1 MAVTAD
7 SANLPRIKPKLSRDD
22 VLMRGFMVVIG
33 LYLVVTLAMPLYA
46 MMSKSFTTYEFDL
59 TNYAFQVDKGEG
71 WQAEQTAADLV
82 AALEP
87 DAVDTSASSDTRLS
101 VTKLFPDFSFRAKT
115 NYRVRI
121 VRPDGVMLFGSER
134 IADTE
139 WHEYSSNDFRRVT
152 LRPAKTSGVGNYLR
166 YFSTPALFYSIYN
179 SIFIAA
185 ISTIITV
192 TIAFGFAYALNRS
205 MMRFKG
211 FFRLVAVVPILVPSL
226 LPGIALVYLFGNQGV
241 IKELLFGYSI
251 YGPIGI
257 VIGSV
262 FFTLPHAYIII
273 QTALSISDARLYEA
287 ATALRASPWKTFW
300 TVTLPGARYGLI
312 SAAFVVF
319 NLVIT
324 DFGLPKV
331 IGGQYNV
338 LAVDIYKQV
347 IGQQNFEMGAV
358 VSVVLLVPALLAF
371 TVDRFVQRRQV
382 ALLTARSVAL
392 EPKPDVKFDRL
403 CLIYCALVAVFIL
416 GLLGMCQYAALIKF
430 WPYDLSLSLNNYN
443 FDIMDGGGWDSY
455 WNSIKLALWTAVVGT
470 AVIFAGGYMVEKT
483 NGFRTG
489 RGVFQMLAMMPMA
502 IPGMVL
508 GLAYIF
514 FFNNPDNPLNF
525 LYGTLAIMVI
535 CTVTHFYT
543 VGHLTALTAL
553 KQMDGEFESVSA
565 SLKQPVWKLFS
576 RVTVPVCL
584 PAILDISIYIF
595 VNAMTTVSAVVFLYS
610 PDTTLASVA
619 VLNMDDAGD
628 IAPAAA
634 MGMMIFYTNALAR
647 LVHMGLSRGVL
658 QRTQAWRRR

>member
-1 MAVTAD
+1 MPARV
-7 SANLPRIKPKLSRDD
+7 RPKISRDD
-22 VLMRGFMVVIG
+22 WLMRLFMG
-33 LYLVVTLAMPLYA
+33 LIAIYLAVTLVLPLYA
-46 MMSKSFTTYEFDL
+46 MLSKSFSTYRIDL
-59 TNYAFQVDKGEG
+59 AAYAVQVDTGEG
-71 WQAEQTAADLV
+71 WGPETNLAALNAERGAFKPADL
-82 AALEP
+82 A
-87 DAVDTSASSDTRLS
+87 ASSDSRLS
-101 VTKLFPDFSFRAKT
+101 PLALFPDFSFRSPTK
-115 NYRVRI
+115 YRLKNVTSAS
-121 VRPDGVMLFGSER
+121 VFLFGSELVSGT
-134 IADTE
+134 D
-139 WHEYSSNDFRRVT
+139 WHEYSSNDFRRIS
-152 LRPAKTSGVGNYLR
+152 LRPVASTGLENYAR
-166 YFSTPALFYSIYN
+166 YFSTPSLFYSIYN
-179 SIFIAA
+179 SIFIAT
-185 ISTIITV
+185 ISTVITV
-192 TIAFGFAYALNRS
+192 LIAFGFAYALSRS
-205 MMRFKG
+205 CMRMKG
-211 FFRLVAVVPILVPSL
+211 VFRLIAMVPILVPSL

-241 IKELLFGYSI
+241 LKGLLFGHSI

-262 FFTLPHAYIII
+262 FFTLPHAFIII

-287 ATALRASPWKTFW
+287 AASLRTSKWKTFW
-300 TVTLPGARYGLI
+300 TVTVPGARYGLI

-371 TVDRFVQRRQV
+371 TIDRIVQRRQV
-382 ALLTARSVAL
+382 ALLSARSVAYQ
-392 EPKPDVKFDRL
+392 PTPNRTFDTA
-403 CLIYCALVAVFIL
+403 CFFYCVLVAIFIL

-430 WPYDLSLSLNNYN
+430 WPYNLSLSLTNYN
-443 FDIMDGGGWDSY
+443 FDVMDGGGWASY
-455 WNSIKLALWTAVVGT
+455 WNSIKLALWTAGIGT
-470 AVIFAGGYMVEKT
+470 CIIFSGAYIVEKM
-483 NGFRTG
+483 NGANTA
-489 RGVFQMLAMMPMA
+489 RGLFQLFAMMPMA

-514 FFNNPDNPLNF
+514 FFNAPSNPLHF
-525 LYGTLAIMVI
+525 LYGTLAILVI
-535 CTVTHFYT
+535 CTITHFYT

-553 KQMDGEFESVSA
+553 KQMDPEFEAVSA
-565 SLKQPVWKLFS
+565 SLKQPVWRLFS

-634 MGMMIFYTNALAR
+634 MGMMIFYTNATAR
-647 LVHMGLSRGVL
+647 IIHLILSRGVVR
-658 QRTQAWRRR
+658 RTQAWRVRT